1 MFHRRLPVRAG
12 LLALAAA
19 FALDQA
25 TKWWVAEVVMRPPRL
40 IPVTPFFNL
49 TFHRNTGVS
58 FGLFAGNG
66 EAGQWVLVAVALAVV
81 ALLFAWMA
89 RAERAWVGAAL
100 GLIVGGALSNVVDR
114 LRHGGVTDFL
124 DLHYAGWHW
133 PSFNLADAAICVGV
147 GLLLLDGFLGGRRDE
162 AAEAAGGGQP

>member
-1 MFHRRLPVRAG
+1 MFHHRLPVRAG

-19 FALDQA
+19 FALDQS
-25 TKWWVAEVVMRPPRL
+25 TKWWVAEVVMRSPRL

-66 EAGQWVLVAVALAVV
+66 EAGRWALVAVALAIV
-81 ALLFAWMA
+81 ALLFVWMA

-100 GLIVGGALSNVVDR
+100 GLVAGGALSNVADR

-133 PSFNLADAAICVGV
+133 PSFNLADVAIVCGA
-147 GLLLLDGFLGGRRDE
+147 GLLLLDGLLGGRRDQ
-162 AAEAAGGGQP
+162 AAGVVDGGRP